1 MADSDANEEQGM
13 SAKKVPKINR
23 EVSCREEK
31 KVDTRVVRNAVVIGG
46 PGSRSLESLP
56 TSELEPARRK
66 SVAQR
71 LHASKSDGKLK
82 SGWMWRWSKA
92 AAGKCLP

>member
-1 MADSDANEEQGM
+1 MVDSDANEEQGM
-13 SAKKVPKINR
+13 SAKKVPKSNR
-23 EVSCREEK
+23 EVSCREENK
-31 KVDTRVVRNAVVIGG
+31 FDTTVVRNAVGG

-56 TSELEPARRK
+56 TSELEHARRK

>member
-1 MADSDANEEQGM
+1 MVDSDANEEQGM

-23 EVSCREEK
+23 EVSCREEN
-31 KVDTRVVRNAVVIGG
+31 KVDTRVVRKAVGG

>member
-1 MADSDANEEQGM
+1 MLS
-13 SAKKVPKINR
+13 KKVPCYKENQYQK
-23 EVSCREEK
+23 EVFGAADVNDEE
-31 KVDTRVVRNAVVIGG
+31 
-46 PGSRSLESLP
+46 RSTLESAP
-56 TSELEPARRK
+56 ASELAPARRK

>member
-13 SAKKVPKINR
+13 SAKKVPKISR
-23 EVSCREEK
+23 EFSCREEN
-31 KVDTRVVRNAVVIGG
+31 KVDTRVVRNAVVVGG

-92 AAGKCLP
+92 AARKWLP